1 MIMKS
6 FTKNIV
12 INLCVC
18 FFSFPLLAIENET
31 VEDDK
36 ITNEFVE
43 NIIMKEKAGVRY
55 YKNGKYQIAFDKLTY
70 SAKRGLKLSQ
80 YLLGIMYL
88 KGQHVEQSLFYGMA
102 WLGVA
107 KESKAKEWVTLFD
120 EIYAKA
126 TPEEQQAIATNTA
139 KFIEKYGMK
148 AQAITCNKR
157 ARLGER
163 KIIRECTKNGKVFD
177 IPRIDSNQSIFKNQY

>member
-1 MIMKS
+1 MLMRT
-6 FTKNIV
+6 FTKKIV
-12 INLCVC
+12 IFLSICV
-18 FFSFPLLAIENET
+18 FSLPLLATEIED
-31 VEDDK
+31 VEEDK
-36 ITNEFVE
+36 ISNEFVD

-55 YKNGKYQIAFDKLTY
+55 YIKGKYQSAFENLSY

-80 YLLGIMYL
+80 YLLGMMYL

-107 KESKAKEWVTLFD
+107 KESKAKEWLALFD
-120 EIYAKA
+120 KIYATA
-126 TPEEQQAIATNTA
+126 TPEQQQAIESNTA
-139 KFIEKYGMK
+139 KFIAKYGMK

-163 KIIRECTKNGKVFD
+163 KIIRKCTKNGKVFD
-177 IPRIDSNQSIFKNQY
+177 IPRIDSDHSIFKNRY